1 MIFLILAG
9 IIAMALLKQT
19 KKPTAGANRQG
30 FAEAFILAASKVD
43 MRGIPVPMAMSVAAL
58 ESGWGT
64 GRIYQASNNVFSITA
79 SASWRGPKLPVAS
92 TGFTF
97 RIYGSLTES
106 IRDWVGLIAGSKLYA
121 KTYAAALT
129 GNFKKFFDELQ
140 AAGYAGSDLQYSA
153 KLQTIHNFIA

>member
-1 MIFLILAG
+1 
-9 IIAMALLKQT
+9 MALINQT
-19 KKPTAGANRQG
+19 KKPTVGANRQN
-30 FAEAFILAASKVD
+30 FAESFILAASKVD

-79 SASWRGPKLPVAS
+79 SASWRGPKLPVAA

-121 KTYAAALT
+121 KTYAAALS
-129 GNFKKFFDELQ
+129 GDYKKFFDELQ
-140 AAGYAGSDLQYSA
+140 KAGYAGSDLQYSA
-153 KLQTIHNFIA
+153 KLQKTYEVIA